1 LIVIVSQFISVMI
14 LYSVGTNLTDF
25 QFLYIDLFVICS
37 LSAVFGRTKP
47 FRGPLHNRA
56 PMTSLLSPPP
66 IGSLIIQIVII
77 CFFQA
82 MSLIFLQM
90 EPWFVPYMEL
100 HNETG
105 LVTNDFACHENY
117 AIFSVSTLQY
127 VVLALAY
134 AKGKPF
140 RQVFIKNYWFIAALV
155 ACTGFSLYAMIDPA
169 EVIKNWLE
177 LTVMPP
183 MDFRLIILAFS
194 IAQIVCCLL
203 AEEFLVDRLLV
214 KLMDSKFWLH
224 WRPRKEKYLAVER
237 QLKEI
242 NWPDLIH

>member
-1 LIVIVSQFISVMI
+1 MIVIVSQFISVMI

-90 EPWFVPYMEL
+90 EPWFVYFYSCRVL
-100 HNETG
+100 YNFHVDLQTKN
-105 LVTNDFACHENY
+105 L
-117 AIFSVSTLQY
+117 TL
-127 VVLALAY
+127 
-134 AKGKPF
+134 K
-140 RQVFIKNYWFIAALV
+140 
-155 ACTGFSLYAMIDPA
+155 T
-169 EVIKNWLE
+169 
-177 LTVMPP
+177 
-183 MDFRLIILAFS
+183 
-194 IAQIVCCLL
+194 QI
-203 AEEFLVDRLLV
+203 
-214 KLMDSKFWLH
+214 W
-224 WRPRKEKYLAVER
+224 
-237 QLKEI
+237 I
-242 NWPDLIH
+242 

>member
-1 LIVIVSQFISVMI
+1 M
-14 LYSVGTNLTDF
+14 
-25 QFLYIDLFVICS
+25 
-37 LSAVFGRTKP
+37 
-47 FRGPLHNRA
+47 
-56 PMTSLLSPPP
+56 
-66 IGSLIIQIVII
+66 
-77 CFFQA
+77 
-82 MSLIFLQM
+82 
-90 EPWFVPYMEL
+90 
-100 HNETG
+100 
-105 LVTNDFACHENY
+105 
-117 AIFSVSTLQY
+117 
-127 VVLALAY
+127 
-134 AKGKPF
+134 
-140 RQVFIKNYWFIAALV
+140 FIKNYWFIAALV

-194 IAQIVCCLL
+194 IAQVTGNAFYSMARYHHVTIVLNLQIVCCLL